1 MTRFVLFL
9 LFPAL
14 ELYLLVTVGGMIGAL
29 NMVLWVFLSALIG
42 IAAVRAQGQA
52 AMFQVRS
59 DLNAGKVPQ
68 EGFLEGLLRFF
79 GGILLILPGLITDAI
94 GLFLLL
100 PIGRRL
106 AVHSLA
112 GYLSKHKPGTNGA
125 SRIIFFSNGPAG
137 ARMGG
142 FDPDGR
148 ANQQGFPNSQRPFDT
163 DPQGPRQA
171 TIIESTAIDVTN
183 DNDSGPSDAED
194 TASRLKKD

>member
-1 MTRFVLFL
+1 MIRFVLFL

-29 NMVLWVFLSALIG
+29 NMVLWVFLSAIIG
-42 IAAVRAQGQA
+42 IAAVRAQGQS

-59 DLNAGKVPQ
+59 ELNAGRVPQ

-79 GGILLILPGLITDAI
+79 GGVLLILPGLITDAI

-100 PIGRRL
+100 PIGRRI

-112 GYLSKHKPGTNGA
+112 GYLSRHKPGAGGT
-125 SRIIFFSNGPAG
+125 SRIIFFANGPGG

-142 FDPDGR
+142 FGADGGS
-148 ANQQGFPNSQRPFDT
+148 NPQGFSNTHRPFDT

-183 DNDSGPSDAED
+183 DSGSSDTED
-194 TASRLKKD
+194 TASRLKKG